1 MNRYQTGFLSR
12 LGGPSFL
19 AGVVLTVCFA
29 AYIPLPSLRG
39 SYVVSFLAY
48 FLIAAAAYALAVA
61 RLNRDRLPLTAIW
74 VFAILFRL
82 ILLGT
87 DPTLSDDVYRYIWDG
102 HLLNQGINPFSL
114 PVNSPLLDQYDTLL
128 RGLVNHDWM
137 ASPYLPV
144 SQLFFALV
152 NRVAPQSI
160 LAFQVGAVIF
170 DLSTGWLVFDILR
183 MLGLSRNKALIYL
196 WNPLVIVEFAHGAHI
211 DALMIFLMMAAFWFL
226 VRSKPWQPGRDR
238 ECYFSA
244 FALAGSTLTKA
255 IPALLVPLFV
265 RRWGWRRLVVYFAL
279 LLSLSALFAA
289 GAGWGLS
296 GPLDGRGLF
305 GALRIYSSYWN
316 YNSGIYHWFEVLILG
331 SQAAGATSGEM
342 VGDTPILFAKLFTIA
357 LTALISLASGVWAW
371 KLDDPGKADFNTRS
385 VYLLRLTVIPIG
397 AYLLLT
403 TTVHPWYVTLIVPLL
418 PFLYPVQDET
428 NLTGRFVWPWIYFSI
443 AVSLSYLT
451 YIDPQN
457 LREYPLVRLLEYL
470 PLYLLF
476 IWASMPLFHHR
487 LGRIFATG
495 NLWERIKRR

>member
-1 MNRYQTGFLSR
+1 MSRYQTSFLSR
-12 LGGPSFL
+12 LGSPSFL
-19 AGVVLTVCFA
+19 AGVVLAVCFA

-39 SYVVSFLAY
+39 SYVVSFLAF

-61 RLNRDRLPLTAIW
+61 RLDHDRLPLAAIW

-82 ILLGT
+82 ILLVT
-87 DPTLSDDVYRYIWDG
+87 DPTLSDDVFRYIWDG

-144 SQLFFALV
+144 SQFFFALV

-226 VRSKPWQPGRDR
+226 VRSKPGQPGGER
-238 ECYFSA
+238 ECYLSA
-244 FALAGSTLTKA
+244 FSLAGSTLTKA

-279 LLSLSALFAA
+279 LLSLSTIFAA
-289 GAGWGLS
+289 GAGWGLA
-296 GPLDGRGLF
+296 GPLEGRGLF

-316 YNSGIYHWFEVLILG
+316 YNSGIYHWLEVLIMG
-331 SQAAGATSGEM
+331 YQAAGASSGEM
-342 VGDTPILFAKLFTIA
+342 VGDTPILFAKLFTIV
-357 LTALISLASGVWAW
+357 LTTLISLASGVWAW

-385 VYLLRLTVIPIG
+385 VYLLRLAFIPIG
-397 AYLLLT
+397 AYILFT
-403 TTVHPWYVTLIVPLL
+403 TTVHPWYVTLVIPLL
-418 PFLYPVQDET
+418 PFLYPFQDET

-457 LREYPLVRLLEYL
+457 LREYPFVRLLEYL

-476 IWASMPLFHHR
+476 IWATMPLLHHGVGQIFDTR
-487 LGRIFATG
+487 ILGD
-495 NLWERIKRR
+495 RIKRR

>member
-1 MNRYQTGFLSR
+1 MSRYQTSFFSR

-19 AGVVLTVCFA
+19 AGVVLAVCFA

-48 FLIAAAAYALAVA
+48 FLIAAAAYVLAVA
-61 RLNRDRLPLTAIW
+61 RIDRDRLPLTAIW

-82 ILLGT
+82 FLLGT

-114 PVNSPLLDQYDTLL
+114 PVSSPLLDQYNTLL

-144 SQLFFALV
+144 SQFFFALV

-226 VRSKPWQPGRDR
+226 VRSKPWQPGRNR

-331 SQAAGATSGEM
+331 SQTAGATSGEM

-371 KLDDPGKADFNTRS
+371 KLDDPGKADFNLRS
-385 VYLLRLTVIPIG
+385 VYLLRLTAIPIG

-403 TTVHPWYVTLIVPLL
+403 TTVHPWYGTLIVPLL

-443 AVSLSYLT
+443 AVTFSYLT

>member
-1 MNRYQTGFLSR
+1 MNRYQTFFFSR

-19 AGVVLTVCFA
+19 AGVVLAVCFA

-39 SYVVSFLAY
+39 SYVTSFLAY
-48 FLIAAAAYALAVA
+48 FLIAAAAYVLAVT
-61 RLNRDRLPLTAIW
+61 RLDRDRLPLTAIW

-82 ILLGT
+82 ILLVT
-87 DPTLSDDVYRYIWDG
+87 DPTLSDDVFRYIWDG

-114 PVNSPLLDQYDTLL
+114 PVNSSLLDQYDTLL

-144 SQLFFALV
+144 SQFFYALV

-226 VRSKPWQPGRDR
+226 VRYKPGQPGGEW
-238 ECYFSA
+238 ECYLSA
-244 FALAGSTLTKA
+244 FALAGSTLTKP

-265 RRWGWRRLVVYFAL
+265 RRWGWRRLVVYFTL

-289 GAGWGLS
+289 GAGWGLT

-305 GALRIYSSYWN
+305 GALRIYSTYWN
-316 YNSGIYHWFEVLILG
+316 YNSGIYHWLEVLIMG
-331 SQAAGATSGEM
+331 YQAAGGTSGEM
-342 VGDTPILFAKLFTIA
+342 VGDTPVLFAKLLTIV
-357 LTALISLASGVWAW
+357 LTALISLASGAWAW
-371 KLDDPGKADFNTRS
+371 KLDDPGKADINMRN
-385 VYLLRLTVIPIG
+385 VYLLRLVFIPIG
-397 AYLLLT
+397 AYILFT
-403 TTVHPWYVTLIVPLL
+403 TTVHPWYVTLLVPLL

-428 NLTGRFVWPWIYFSI
+428 NLTWRFMWPWIYFSI

-457 LREYPLVRLLEYL
+457 LREYPLVRLIEYL

-476 IWASMPLFHHR
+476 IWAAMPILHKG

-495 NLWERIKRR
+495 NLWDRIKCK